1 MFFGVPN
8 AKDDVGSGAYDHNGI
23 IQEEHERLKNCIKIY

>member
-23 IQEEHERLKNCIKIY
+23 IQEATRRLRIA